1 MQSLFVW
8 QAENLSF
15 SFLPSTPKKVYLS
28 FVEKKSLHGKY
39 VGTFFLSKGPS
50 ILKSPFFGIISFYF
64 NRVNSI
70 LMFKEGWRMVIVIT
84 EKIGGGAVNG
94 FFKRLSKGF
103 VFYIS
108 NLGCTWNV
116 LYLTCAID
124 FQLFYDPLS
133 KHKIR
138 QEQDQHWQQGANGNF
153 QFWNGDDCTFRDSW
167 TREEAISYTRAL
179 LRKINTEK

>member
-1 MQSLFVW
+1 MASRKFIIFIFAINAQKGVFVIW
-8 QAENLSF
+8 KEKSTQHTENTHL
-15 SFLPSTPKKVYLS
+15 
-28 FVEKKSLHGKY
+28 LH
-39 VGTFFLSKGPS
+39 TFFVLVAFNAQK
-50 ILKSPFFGIISFYF
+50 LFFGIISLFF

-70 LMFKEGWRMVIVIT
+70 LMLKEGWRMVIVIT

-108 NLGCTWNV
+108 NRGCTKTSF
-116 LYLTCAID
+116 LMCAID

-153 QFWNGDDCTFRDSW
+153 QSWNGEDCTFRDSW